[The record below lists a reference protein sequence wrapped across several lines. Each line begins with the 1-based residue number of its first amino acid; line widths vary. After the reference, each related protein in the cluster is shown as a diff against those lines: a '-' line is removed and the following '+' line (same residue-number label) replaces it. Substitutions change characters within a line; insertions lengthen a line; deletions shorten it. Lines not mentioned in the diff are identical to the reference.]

1 MASIMIG
8 RTDCPECGFKGAHV
22 KQSDKC
28 AYRYCPECGSQFFA
42 KTERQSADLAKKTR
56 PLDPSATATATGKVD
71 EPAAQAAP
79 PSATATA
86 GTATATADTG
96 SATAT
101 VHKRR
106 GLFS

>member
-1 MASIMIG
+1 MASVMIG

-28 AYRYCPECGSQFFA
+28 KYRYCPECGSQHFA
-42 KTERQSADLAKKTR
+42 RTDQQAANLAKKTR
-56 PLDPSATATATGKVD
+56 AVDATATASATGKPD
-71 EPAAQAAP
+71 ETSAPAAP
-79 PSATATA
+79 TSASA

-96 SATAT
+96 TATAT